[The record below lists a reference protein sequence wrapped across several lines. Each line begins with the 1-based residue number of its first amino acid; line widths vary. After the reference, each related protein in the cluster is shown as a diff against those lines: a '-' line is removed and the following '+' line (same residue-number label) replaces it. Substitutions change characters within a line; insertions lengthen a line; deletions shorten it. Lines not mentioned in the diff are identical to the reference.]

1 MGIPFWKYPTKEKML
16 GKVPYNYTI
25 KINAG
30 LYEHTTSKS
39 KGFKFTFISIFMND
53 VDFKPS

>member
-1 MGIPFWKYPTKEKML
+1 ML